1 MTEEEKKQLL
11 NAILADDDLARLRTA
26 TLNRGLTELR
36 RRRRRNT
43 AARISLIAL
52 PVVALAFVMLHLP
65 HPPREDAIPGK
76 QVAFVAPV
84 KRITAEQLLALF
96 PNRPVALVGE
106 PGHRQ
111 LVFLD
116 EVPART
122 ASDQEAQNIDES
134 R

>member
-11 NAILADDDLARLRTA
+11 DAILADDDLAQWRAA
-26 TLNRGLTELR
+26 TLHRGLTELR
-36 RRRRRNT
+36 RRRRRNA
-43 AARISLIAL
+43 AARISLVAL
-52 PVVALAFVMLHLP
+52 PAALLAILMLHSPPSVQEPLAPGMPVALA
-65 HPPREDAIPGK
+65 
-76 QVAFVAPV
+76 APV

-106 PGHRQ
+106 PGHKQ

-122 ASDQEAQNIDES
+122 ES
-134 R
+134 E

>member
-11 NAILADDDLARLRTA
+11 DAILADDDVAQLRA
-26 TLNRGLTELR
+26 VTLNRGLAELGR
-36 RRRRRNT
+36 RRRRDA

-52 PVVALAFVMLHLP
+52 PVAVLAILLLHSPHSVRESEPPGKPVALA
-65 HPPREDAIPGK
+65 
-76 QVAFVAPV
+76 APV

-106 PGHRQ
+106 PGHKQ

-122 ASDQEAQNIDES
+122 ES
-134 R
+134 E

>member
-11 NAILADDDLARLRTA
+11 NAILADDDLAKLRAT
-26 TLNRGLTELR
+26 TLNRGFTELR
-36 RRRRRNT
+36 RRRLRNT

-52 PVVALAFVMLHLP
+52 PAAVLAIVLLASPHAARESELPGKPVALAT
-65 HPPREDAIPGK
+65 
-76 QVAFVAPV
+76 PV

-106 PGHRQ
+106 PGHKQ

-122 ASDQEAQNIDES
+122 ES
-134 R
+134 E